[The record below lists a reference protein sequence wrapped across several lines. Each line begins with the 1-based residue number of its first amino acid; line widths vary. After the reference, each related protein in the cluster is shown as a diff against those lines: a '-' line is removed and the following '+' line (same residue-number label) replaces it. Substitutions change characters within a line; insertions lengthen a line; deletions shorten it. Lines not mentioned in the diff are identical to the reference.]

1 MTGTSLVKLV
11 LVVMP
16 LGLDTFAL
24 STILGILPMPLHA
37 RIRTT
42 ITFAIAEGIMPAVGL
57 LIGLPVGAAIGKW
70 SGYLAGA
77 LILAVGLWMWYK
89 ERHED
94 NEDDDTAEGE
104 AAQIAKMATK
114 AGWGLIG
121 LALSISLDEL
131 AVGFSFGVL
140 GLPLVPVLL
149 LIALQALLVSFAG
162 QWIGRRL
169 GKNIGSYAEKL
180 VGPLFC
186 ALGIWFIV
194 AQLLN
199 IPF

>member
-1 MTGTSLVKLV
+1 
-11 LVVMP
+11 
-16 LGLDTFAL
+16 
-24 STILGILPMPLHA
+24 
-37 RIRTT
+37 
-42 ITFAIAEGIMPAVGL
+42 
-57 LIGLPVGAAIGKW
+57 
-70 SGYLAGA
+70 
-77 LILAVGLWMWYK
+77 MWYK